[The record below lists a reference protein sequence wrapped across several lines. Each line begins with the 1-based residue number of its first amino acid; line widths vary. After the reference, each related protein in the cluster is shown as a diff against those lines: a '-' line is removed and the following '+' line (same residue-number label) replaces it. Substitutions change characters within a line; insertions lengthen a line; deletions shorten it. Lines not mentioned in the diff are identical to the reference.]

1 MAFILYFV
9 IKVQSIR
16 NMTMNWLS
24 KNTISMM
31 LFFER
36 NGVKMHDLAEKPVFT
51 KQKPSNYRFF
61 SCFQIR
67 LKEKC
72 PL

>member
-1 MAFILYFV
+1 MKINWGTGIAIAIALFMAFILYFV

-31 LFFER
+31 LFFEQEME
-36 NGVKMHDLAEKPVFT
+36 GF
-51 KQKPSNYRFF
+51 
-61 SCFQIR
+61 
-67 LKEKC
+67 KC
-72 PL
+72 T

>member
-1 MAFILYFV
+1 MKINWEQELPYPIALFMAFILYFV

-31 LFFER
+31 LFFEQEMEF
-36 NGVKMHDLAEKPVFT
+36 KMHM
-51 KQKPSNYRFF
+51 
-61 SCFQIR
+61 I
-67 LKEKC
+67 
-72 PL
+72 